1 MKHGKALKTAIIAA
15 AAALRVAYP
24 AAADRPHFDAYR
36 NDGVITIDG
45 KQDDWRGPLQEFGK
59 DPVSIQVASDGEFLY
74 MRLASSDP
82 GMRMQ
87 LTRLGFTV
95 WIDPKGGTKKV
106 LGIRYPVFERGEE
119 EGEGGRGGFGGFG
132 RGGSGRS
139 GGERRRPEGGE
150 GEGREGSAEFTPPE
164 RVDILGPGK
173 DDARSLT
180 RDHLQGIEVAM
191 AVDQGTVLY
200 ELKVPL
206 AATADRPYAVAAKT
220 GDTIGLGLETA
231 KFERPSMGGHEGGMG
246 GRGGGGF
253 GGGGMGGHR
262 GGGGRGGGESRG
274 GFQPPKQLKE
284 WATVTLK

>member
-1 MKHGKALKTAIIAA
+1 MKHGKTLIPAAA
-15 AAALRVAYP
+15 AAALWIAYP
-24 AAADRPHFDAYR
+24 LAADRPHFDAYP
-36 NDGVITIDG
+36 NDGAITIDG
-45 KQDDWRGPLQEFGK
+45 KQDDWRGSLQEFGK
-59 DPVSIQVASDGEFLY
+59 DPVSVQVASDGRFLY

-106 LGIRYPVFERGEE
+106 LGIRYPVFEGGGA
-119 EGEGGRGGFGGFG
+119 EGEQGRGRGGYGGYR
-132 RGGSGRS
+132 RGG
-139 GGERRRPEGGE
+139 
-150 GEGREGSAEFTPPE
+150 GREADQPFDPPE

-180 RDHLQGIEVAM
+180 REHLQGIEVAM
-191 AVDQGTVLY
+191 GVEQGTVLY

-206 AATADRPYAVAAKT
+206 AAGADRPYAIGART
-220 GDTIGLGLETA
+220 GDTIGVGLETN
-231 KFERPSMGGHEGGMG
+231 KVERPSMGGREG
-246 GRGGGGF
+246 GRGGFGGGF

-262 GGGGRGGGESRG
+262 GGGSRG
-274 GFQPPKQLKE
+274 GEGRGEFQPPRPLKE

>member
-1 MKHGKALKTAIIAA
+1 MKHGKALKTATVAA
-15 AAALRVAYP
+15 AAALWLAYP
-24 AAADRPHFDAYR
+24 LAADRPHFDAYR
-36 NDGVITIDG
+36 NDGAITIDG

-59 DPVSIQVASDGEFLY
+59 DPVSVQVASDGQFFY

-82 GMRMQ
+82 ATRMQ

-95 WIDPKGGTKKV
+95 WIDPKGGTKKI
-106 LGIRYPVFERGEE
+106 LGIRYPVFEQG

-132 RGGSGRS
+132 RGGY
-139 GGERRRPEGGE
+139 GGGTERRRPEGGD
-150 GEGREGSAEFTPPE
+150 GEGRDGTAEFTPPE
-164 RVDILGPGK
+164 RVDVLGPGK

-180 RDHLQGIEVAM
+180 RDHLQGVEVAM
-191 AVDQGTVLY
+191 ALDQGTVLY

-206 AATADRPYAVAAKT
+206 RATADRPYAVGAGT
-220 GDTIGLGLETA
+220 GDTIGLGLESA
-231 KFERPSMGGHEGGMG
+231 KFERPSMGGREGGMG

-262 GGGGRGGGESRG
+262 GGGMRGGEGRG
-274 GFQPPKQLKE
+274 GFQPPKQLKD